1 VLEASFLPP
10 ECARRFSQAVDEVAK
25 LYAAWSEDVPLHR
38 IHGDCHVGN
47 LLNGNEGWFFLDFD
61 DFVVGPAVHDVWM
74 LLPGRDA
81 EGARQ
86 RDRLV
91 AAYRQF
97 RPFEAQWLRLVEP
110 LRAFRFVWYAAWIAR
125 RWEDPAFPD
134 AFPHFG
140 SPAYWEDETRDLEE
154 QVARLLRGAA
164 ELPPGSAP
172 AEAAEPELS
181 NEEIFWDL

>member
-1 VLEASFLPP
+1 MRLALFALLLTLPLTACDP
-10 ECARRFSQAVDEVAK
+10 DARVD
-25 LYAAWSEDVPLHR
+25 
-38 IHGDCHVGN
+38 GN
-47 LLNGNEGWFFLDFD
+47 TPDQTTADDIEFD
-61 DFVVGPAVHDVWM
+61 
-74 LLPGRDA
+74 
-81 EGARQ
+81 
-86 RDRLV
+86 
-91 AAYRQF
+91 
-97 RPFEAQWLRLVEP
+97 LVEP

-140 SPAYWEDETRDLEE
+140 SPTYWEDETRDLEE

-164 ELPPGSAP
+164 EVPPGSAP